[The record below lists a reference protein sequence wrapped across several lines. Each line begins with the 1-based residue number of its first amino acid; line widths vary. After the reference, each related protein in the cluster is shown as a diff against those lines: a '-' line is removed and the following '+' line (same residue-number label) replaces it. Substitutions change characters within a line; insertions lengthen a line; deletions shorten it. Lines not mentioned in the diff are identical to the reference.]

1 MVSPIELRIVI
12 VRSADGFDVI
22 AETESS
28 GRAGPEPLDWAA
40 LSDPDFRSLVA
51 RIRDEPLS
59 TRFEVLRTVGETL
72 FEALFRGQVRRLYLG
87 VYDQRVQPQADA
99 SLRLR
104 LDITEDAAELT
115 TLPWELLFWRG
126 APVGTQAQ
134 TLLVRDLANIDYGGR
149 EALAMAGKPRVL
161 LVIPRGS
168 KLQTDLERGQ
178 VVDILNRAGIP
189 CDVLEGRVT
198 LQRVD
203 DALAEREYHI
213 LHFIGHGDAD
223 VGDDGRLEGRLRF
236 NTVWAEDEAED
247 VEWVEE
253 ERIQS
258 LLSPYRSLRLVVLNA
273 CEGASTG
280 MSEESQSGR
289 GFIGMAPAVL
299 RAGVPA
305 VVAMQYKVRDAVAVH
320 FAETFYKRL
329 TSERWAGQVDVAL
342 TLARNACYL
351 AFQNDRGFATPVLFL
366 HATGGQLFTFPE
378 ALPELDPG
386 LPPAEPVPD
395 LSAFVGREAEL
406 AYYGAI
412 LAERHFAVITGMP
425 GVGKSLLAAKLAQS
439 IAPSAGKVFWHRF
452 HEGEGVEVILWKLAA
467 LLARNGQAELW
478 RLLNQARGSTD
489 AARPVEI
496 LLDHLLQLLRNRGYV
511 LCLDDFQHVDAD
523 PLVGKYIDRL
533 TELVHAGE
541 TKLII
546 TSRRMPDFV
555 TTVSFRP
562 LSGLIRADAAALLAR
577 RGAALAEPMFGSLYE
592 QTAGNAE
599 LLNLAI
605 AILEQTSAPER
616 LVAQLVDAEDV
627 ENYLL
632 REVDEYLTEAE
643 RLVMS
648 AVAVLLGQP
657 GTRSAIEYILGG
669 ESAMRVLRQLCNR
682 YLLTEA
688 NGEAG
693 KVYSQHAMVQRF
705 YYELLGQHR
714 RQEMHARAAAY
725 YESEE
730 PDVLRAARHYRQ
742 AADFER
748 SAQLATSDVSGA
760 LNRGQIRLLREL
772 LAQYQQVQVG
782 PQTWAQVLS
791 GRGQA
796 AYAYGDYEAARRH
809 FQAAQTAAE
818 ALPTTADVRLLRAQ
832 VCRRMGGVLIDQAA
846 GEALSWFRQGLD
858 HLAGDAP
865 AMQADLLIACG
876 AALIH
881 LGQFDAA
888 EAEIEAGLALLQAE
902 AVASRIDALLN
913 LNVIYS
919 SRGDLARSIA
929 FTTEA
934 LPLAEQ
940 GGDLFRL
947 IKIYNSR
954 AVDRIFCGEWAS
966 AVGDFQQ
973 ALRLGEQVGSKSEQA
988 KVDLNLGSL
997 YCKMGDEQAAMLY
1010 WAKSLE
1016 LARKND
1022 LHEMICAVQVSA
1034 AEVYLWQGELAQAE
1048 AALAE
1053 AALLAERHGSR
1064 DLLPEI
1070 WRKRSQLR
1078 LQQGRRDEA
1087 VNDAQNSTALAEQMS
1102 LDVELG
1108 ISLRVQA
1115 EIEMARTPASMAAR
1129 VYLEQSLALLEDA
1142 ERHEAGR
1149 TRVGLGQAL
1158 LALGDSAGARQ
1169 QWTEAGDA
1177 FRRLGAKR
1185 DLAIVGALLLAAAD
1199 GTTPD
1204 QANGGEE

>member
-1 MVSPIELRIVI
+1 MVSPIEFKIVI
-12 VRSADGFDVI
+12 LRSADGFDVM

-28 GRAGPEPLDWAA
+28 GRAGPEPLDWKSLQDPGFQA
-40 LSDPDFRSLVA
+40 LLTQ
-51 RIRDEPLS
+51 IRDKPLV
-59 TRFEVLRTVGETL
+59 TRFEGLRTVGETL
-72 FEALFRGQVRRLYLG
+72 FDAVFTGNVRRLFVGLF
-87 VYDQRVQPQADA
+87 DQRVEPQPDGA
-99 SLRLR
+99 LRLR
-104 LDITEDAAELT
+104 FDITESAAELAI
-115 TLPWELLFWRG
+115 LPWEFLFWRG
-126 APVGTQAQ
+126 TPICTQLQ
-134 TLLVRDLANIDYGGR
+134 TLLVRDLASIEFGSRGS
-149 EALAMAGKPRVL
+149 LTMTGKPRVL
-161 LVIPRGS
+161 LIIPRGS
-168 KLQTDLERGQ
+168 DLQTERERDRIQG
-178 VVDILNRAGIP
+178 ILDRAKIP

-198 LQRVD
+198 LQSVD
-203 DALAEREYHI
+203 DLLAEREYHI

-223 VGDDGRLEGRLRF
+223 VGDDGRLQGRLRF
-236 NTVWAEDEAED
+236 NTTQDD
-247 VEWVEE
+247 ITDTEWVEE
-253 ERIQS
+253 ERIQA
-258 LLSPYRSLRLVVLNA
+258 LLSSHRSLRLVVLNV
-273 CEGASTG
+273 CEGGRTDTSDRG
-280 MSEESQSGR
+280 RSGR
-289 GFIGMAPAVL
+289 GFIGLAPAIM
-299 RAGVPA
+299 RAGIPA
-305 VVAMQYKVRDAVAVH
+305 VVAMQYEILDSVAIQ

-329 TSERWAGQVDVAL
+329 TSERWAGEVDKAVN
-342 TLARNACYL
+342 LARKACYL
-351 AFQNDRGFATPVLFL
+351 GSRDDRGFATPVLFL
-366 HATGGQLFTFPE
+366 HTKDGQLFVFSDPTSTPDPAIPPPE
-378 ALPELDPG
+378 PAPSLTGFLGREKELD
-386 LPPAEPVPD
+386 D
-395 LSAFVGREAEL
+395 YGR
-406 AYYGAI
+406 I
-412 LAERHFAVITGMP
+412 LAEKHFAVITGMP
-425 GVGKSLLAAKLAQS
+425 GVGKSLLAAKLAEKATANS
-439 IAPSAGKVFWHRF
+439 EKRFWHRF
-452 HEGEGVEVILWKLAA
+452 HAGEGVEILIWKLAA
-467 LLARNGQAELW
+467 LLARNSRLELW
-478 RLLNQARGSTD
+478 RLLNQPRSAGD
-489 AARPVEI
+489 APLPI
-496 LLDHLLQLLRNRGYV
+496 DMLLDHLFEMLPNQGYV

-523 PLVGKYIDRL
+523 PLMGIVIDRL
-533 TELVHAGE
+533 AEVVHAGE
-541 TKLII
+541 IKLII

-555 TTVSFRP
+555 TTVRFDP
-562 LSGLIRADAAALLAR
+562 LSGLARHDAAALLSAR
-577 RGAALAEPMFGSLYE
+577 GVRLAEALFSSLYE

-605 AILEQTSAPER
+605 AILEQTSTPER
-616 LVAQLVDAEDV
+616 LVAQLVAAEDV

-657 GTRSAIEYILGG
+657 GTRSVIEYVLGG
-669 ESAMRVLRQLCNR
+669 ESALRTLRQLCNR

-688 NGEAG
+688 DGEAG

-730 PDVLRAARHYRQ
+730 VDVLRAARHYRL
-742 AADFER
+742 AGDFER

-760 LNRGQIRLLREL
+760 LNRGQMHLLREL

-796 AYAYGDYEAARRH
+796 AYAYGDYDMARRH

-858 HLAGDAP
+858 HLAGDSP

-888 EAEIEAGLALLQAE
+888 ETEIAAGLALLPAE

-913 LNVIYS
+913 LSVIYS

-929 FTTEA
+929 CTTEA

-940 GGDLFRL
+940 RGDLFRL
-947 IKIYNSR
+947 IKLYNSR
-954 AVDRIFCGEWAS
+954 AVDRIFCGEWAN

-973 ALRLGEQVGSKSEQA
+973 ALHLGEQVGSKSEQA

-997 YCKMGDEQAAMLY
+997 YCKMGDEQTALIY

-1034 AEVYLWQGELAQAE
+1034 AEVYIWQGELAQAE

-1053 AALLAERHGSR
+1053 AQMLAERHGFK

-1087 VNDAQNSTALAEQMS
+1087 VNDVRNSTALAEQMS

-1115 EIEMARTPASMAAR
+1115 EIEMAQTPASMVAR
-1129 VYLEQSLALLEDA
+1129 GYLERSLALLEAA
-1142 ERHEAGR
+1142 EQHEAGR
-1149 TRVGLGQAL
+1149 ARVTLGQAL
-1158 LALGDSAGARQ
+1158 LAQGDGDAARRH
-1169 QWTEAGDA
+1169 WSEASDA
-1177 FRRLGAKR
+1177 FRGLGAKR
-1185 DLAIVGALLLAAAD
+1185 DLAIVGALLLTVAD
-1199 GTTPD
+1199 TMTPD
-1204 QANGGEE
+1204 QANGGGE

>member
-1 MVSPIELRIVI
+1 MVKPIELRIVI

-28 GRAGPEPLDWAA
+28 GRAGPEALDWAA

-51 RIRDEPLS
+51 TIRDEPLS
-59 TRFEVLRTVGETL
+59 TRFEVFRTVGETL

-87 VYDQRVQPQADA
+87 VYDQRVQSQADA

-104 LDITEDAAELT
+104 LDITEDAAELA

-126 APVGTQAQ
+126 TPVGTQTQ

-149 EALAMAGKPRVL
+149 GTLTIADKPKVL

-168 KLQTDLERGQ
+168 NLQTDLERDQ
-178 VVDILNRAGIP
+178 VVGILNRARIP
-189 CDVLEGRVT
+189 CDVLDGRVT

-213 LHFIGHGDAD
+213 LHFIGHGDAE

-258 LLSPYRSLRLVVLNA
+258 LLSPHRSLRLVVLNA

-305 VVAMQYKVRDAVAVH
+305 VVAMQYKIRDAVAVQ
-320 FAETFYKRL
+320 FAETLYKRL
-329 TSERWAGQVDVAL
+329 TSERWAGQVDVAV

-366 HATGGQLFTFPE
+366 RAKGGELFVFPDP
-378 ALPELDPG
+378 APDPG
-386 LPPAEPVPD
+386 IPPPEPAPS
-395 LSAFVGREAEL
+395 LMNFLGREKEL
-406 AYYGAI
+406 NDYGRI
-412 LAERHFAVITGMP
+412 LAEKHFAVITGMP
-425 GVGKSLLAAKLAQS
+425 GVGKSLLAAKLAEKTAAS
-439 IAPSAGKVFWHRF
+439 SEKRFWHRF
-452 HEGEGVEVILWKLAA
+452 HAGEGVEILIWKLAA
-467 LLARNGQAELW
+467 LLARNGRLELW
-478 RLLNQARGSTD
+478 RLLNQPRSVSD
-489 AARPVEI
+489 APLPI
-496 LLDHLLQLLRNRGYV
+496 DMLLDHLFEILPNQGYV

-523 PLVGKYIDRL
+523 PLMGIVIDRL
-533 TELVHAGE
+533 AEVVHAGKI
-541 TKLII
+541 KLII

-555 TTVSFRP
+555 TTIRFDP
-562 LSGLIRADAAALLAR
+562 LSGLARQDAAALLSAR
-577 RGAALAEPMFGSLYE
+577 GVRLTEVLFSSLYE

-599 LLNLAI
+599 LLNLVI

-643 RLVMS
+643 RPVMS
-648 AVAVLLGQP
+648 AVAVLLGQS
-657 GTRSAIEYILGG
+657 GTRSAIEYMLGG
-669 ESAMRVLRQLCNR
+669 ESALRTLRQLCNR
-682 YLLTEA
+682 FLLTEA

-730 PDVLRAARHYRQ
+730 PDVLRAAQHYRR
-742 AADFER
+742 AGDFER
-748 SAQLATSDVSGA
+748 SAQMATSDVSGA
-760 LNRGQIRLLREL
+760 LNRGQMRLLREL

-809 FQAAQTAAE
+809 FQAALAAAE

-858 HLAGDAP
+858 HLAGDSP

-888 EAEIEAGLALLQAE
+888 EAEIEAGLALLPAE

-913 LNVIYS
+913 LSVLYS

-929 FTTEA
+929 CTTEA

-940 GGDLFRL
+940 RGDLFRL
-947 IKIYNSR
+947 IKLYNSR
-954 AVDRIFCGEWAS
+954 AVDRISCGEWAN

-973 ALRLGEQVGSKSEQA
+973 ALRLEEQVGSKSEQA

-997 YCKMGDEQAAMLY
+997 YCKMGDEQAALVY

-1048 AALAE
+1048 TALGE
-1053 AALLAERHGSR
+1053 AVLLAELHGFK

-1087 VNDAQNSTALAEQMS
+1087 VNDAQNSSASAERMS

-1115 EIEMARTPASMAAR
+1115 EIEMAQTPASMAAR
-1129 VYLEQSLALLEDA
+1129 GYLEQSLAQLEDA
-1142 ERHEAGR
+1142 EQHEAGR
-1149 TRVGLGQAL
+1149 TRVTLGQVL
-1158 LALGDSAGARQ
+1158 LAQGDGAAARRH
-1169 QWTEAGDA
+1169 WSEASDA

-1185 DLAIVGALLLAAAD
+1185 DLAIVGALLLTAAD
-1199 GTTPD
+1199 PMTPD